1 MGNLLLKDL
10 QREIDAGNVIA
21 VIGAGVSIAATN
33 NKPAASWGGLLY
45 HGVGHVR
52 ELKQLTGVD
61 DKWAERVHDEI
72 NSGDLDD
79 MLSAAEKIARR
90 LGAPKGGEYSRWLR
104 ETIGELKAERRDVLE
119 ALCNLNVALA
129 TTNYDG
135 LIEEITGLP
144 AVTWMD
150 GAKVERVLRG
160 DEPGVLH
167 LHGYWNRPESVILGI
182 RSYEKVLG
190 DAHAQAMQSA
200 IRALKTLLFVGCGEG
215 LHDPNFGALLEWT
228 CKVFQGSEYRHFRL
242 ARESEVAELQAQHP
256 PEQRIIVLSYGKEH
270 GELAPFLRG
279 LRAGPRI
286 GQKAQ
291 TSLPAPGQAALL
303 PPAPR
308 CFGRESE
315 IEDLVST
322 LLATPAP
329 PVPLLG
335 PPGIGKS
342 ALTLVALN
350 DPRLANRFGKRR
362 FFIRCDSA
370 TSREMLVAE
379 IARNAGLEID
389 PNVESDLFATLESEP
404 VALALDNAETPW
416 YADTLRVE
424 EFLAQLAA
432 VAGIAL
438 VASLRGA
445 SRPGGVRWRQA
456 IEPRRLPLPE
466 ARKAFLAIAGEKF
479 ASDPHLDALLDALD
493 GVPLAITLLGYAS
506 EPDSDLNGVWIRW
519 QRERID
525 ILRRAGADHRLL
537 NIEVS
542 YEISIKGPRMTA
554 EALRL
559 LTLLGCLPDGVAHGD
574 LEAVCPGCGYRA
586 AAVLRHI
593 GLAFDEA
600 SRLRVLLPLR
610 ECVQRKHPP
619 KPDDL
624 CSAFHHYLGLAIS
637 YGKKAG
643 QEGGAEAIARL
654 MPETA
659 NLEAMI
665 LRALD
670 EPESELAI
678 SAALSLAKFISFTG
692 LGSTLPLE
700 KVFTTAQKKDSQQ
713 LLAANCIFSLGD
725 IALAR
730 ADHDTA
736 RRCFEQALP
745 LYKSVESILGQAN
758 CIMSLG
764 DIALERSD
772 HHTAR
777 QRFEEALPLYKG
789 LGDILGQANSIKGLG
804 DIALA
809 ESDYDTARQR
819 FEEALPL
826 YKGLGDILGQANCIK
841 GLGDIALAE
850 SDYDATRQ
858 RFEEA
863 LTLFT
868 DAGYIL
874 GQANCIK
881 GLGDI
886 ALAGSDHDTGRQRF
900 EQALKLYKGLGDI
913 LGQANCIKGLGDAA
927 LAGSDHDT
935 GHERYGEALALYEQ
949 IPDPYSVGWT
959 HRCLAG
965 LARNDEER
973 RQHVALACAAWQ
985 SNGRDDL
992 VKDIIDE
999 FGQP

>member
-10 QREIDAGNVIA
+10 QREIDVGNVIA

-33 NKPAASWGGLLY
+33 NKPAASWRGLLH
-45 HGVGHVR
+45 HGVGHCR
-52 ELKQLTGVD
+52 ELKSLTGVD

-104 ETIGELKAERRDVLE
+104 ETIGELKAERRNVLE

-135 LIEEITGLP
+135 LIEEVTELP

-150 GAKVERVLRG
+150 GAKVERVLRS
-160 DEPGVLH
+160 DERGILH
-167 LHGYWNRPESVILGI
+167 LHGYWDRPESVILGI
-182 RSYEKVLG
+182 RSYENVLG
-190 DAHAQAMQSA
+190 DAHAQAMQRA
-200 IRALKTLLFVGCGEG
+200 MRALKTLLFVGCGKG
-215 LHDPNFGALLEWT
+215 LSDPNFGALLEWSA
-228 CKVFQGSEYRHFRL
+228 KVFAGAEYRHFRL
-242 ARESEVAELQAQHP
+242 SSESEVAELQGQHP
-256 PEQRIIVLSYGKEH
+256 PEHRIFVLSYGKDFDD
-270 GELAPFLRG
+270 LAPFLRG
-279 LRAGPRI
+279 LR
-286 GQKAQ
+286 
-291 TSLPAPGQAALL
+291 PAPARGHRPKAIFPAHGQAALI
-303 PPAPR
+303 PPAPL

-315 IEDLVST
+315 IEDLVAT
-322 LLATPAP
+322 LLADTPVP
-329 PVPLLG
+329 TPLLG

-379 IARNAGLEID
+379 IARNAGLEIG

-416 YADTLRVE
+416 EADTLRVE

-432 VAGIAL
+432 VPGLAL
-438 VASLRGA
+438 IASLRGA
-445 SRPGGVRWRQA
+445 SRPGGVKWRQA

-479 ASDPHLDALLDALD
+479 TSDPHLDALLDALD
-493 GVPLAITLLGYAS
+493 GVPLAITLLAFAS
-506 EPDSDLNGVWIRW
+506 EGEPDLNGVSIRW

-525 ILRRAGADHRLL
+525 ILRRAEADHRLL

-559 LTLLGCLPDGVAHGD
+559 LSLLGCLPDGVSHGD
-574 LEAVCPGCGYRA
+574 LEAVCPGCGHRA
-586 AAVLRHI
+586 AAVLRHV

-610 ECVQRKHPP
+610 ECVRRKHPP
-619 KPDDL
+619 QLDDL
-624 CSAFHHYLGLAIS
+624 RPISDYYLRLAIS

-643 QEGGAEAIARL
+643 GEAGAEAIARL

-659 NLEAMI
+659 NMEAMI

-670 EPESELAI
+670 EPQSELAI

-700 KVFTTAQKKDSQQ
+700 KVFTIAQKKDSRQ

-730 ADHDTA
+730 ADHNTA
-736 RRCFEQALP
+736 RRYFEQALP

-772 HHTAR
+772 HDTAR
-777 QRFEEALPLYKG
+777 QHFEEALPLYKG
-789 LGDILGQANSIKGLG
+789 LDDILGQANCIKGLG
-804 DIALA
+804 DTALA
-809 ESDYDTARQR
+809 GSDHDTARQR
-819 FEEALPL
+819 FEQALKL
-826 YKGLGDILGQANCIK
+826 FKGVGDILGQANCIK
-841 GLGDIALAE
+841 GLGDIALAG
-850 SDYDATRQ
+850 SDHDTARQ
-858 RFEEA
+858 HFEEA
-863 LTLFT
+863 LTLFK
-868 DAGYIL
+868 DAGYILGQANCIKGLGDIALTGSDHDTARQRFEQALKLFKGVGDIL

-886 ALAGSDHDTGRQRF
+886 ALAGSDHDTGRQR
-900 EQALKLYKGLGDI
+900 
-913 LGQANCIKGLGDAA
+913 
-927 LAGSDHDT
+927 
-935 GHERYGEALALYEQ
+935 YGEALTLYEQ
-949 IPDPYSVGWT
+949 ISEPYSVGWT
-959 HRCLAG
+959 HRYLAR
-965 LARNDEER
+965 LARNNEER
-973 RQHVALACAAWQ
+973 RQHVAAVRTAWQ

-992 VKDIIDE
+992 VRDLINE